1 MENVNKYNDAQ
12 LEIKQEIQQSIGREN
27 SKLNKD
33 KKNIDELKRRE
44 NSKLNKDKK
53 NIDELKKRYEKLL
66 KGENKEPLN
75 TISNSDEKSKIKKKE
90 ILNKLSKIRTDDI
103 WLNKE
108 IFLLKNTEILK
119 NKPILISILE
129 DVGIIKPEIFYYYD
143 FSFDENGKELPTME
157 KLKKFERKLDK
168 INDAYKRKITMLR
181 GKLEKNFI
189 SDEDRNKQLSE
200 NYISNYFGNFKI
212 KIEKYDDAIKY
223 LNNLRF
229 ESVKEVELFE
239 KNFGKEKNKDNI
251 NLKMVLIY
259 LKTELKELLK
269 KDAQN
274 LEKLVNY
281 FYDNYTFFRKNEKYD
296 KELLRI
302 REELIN
308 VYLKFV
314 INSYEIFLYGLDKN
328 KSNLNLNKVYEV
340 KDKNKRKEKD
350 IFEKIDK
357 KLKEKIEH
365 FKGFIPITGPD
376 SRFF

>member
-27 SKLNKD
+27 KS
-33 KKNIDELKRRE
+33 IGRE

-53 NIDELKKRYEKLL
+53 ITDELKKRYEKLL

-75 TISNSDEKSKIKKKE
+75 TISNSDEKSKIKRKE
-90 ILNKLSKIRTDDI
+90 MLNKLSKVKINDI

-181 GKLEKNFI
+181 EKFEKNFI

-200 NYISNYFGNFKI
+200 NDISNYFGNFKI

-281 FYDNYTFFRKNEKYD
+281 FYDNYTFFKTNKKYD

-302 REELIN
+302 MEELIN

-328 KSNLNLNKVYEV
+328 KSNLNLNKAYEV
-340 KDKNKRKEKD
+340 EDKNKRKEKD